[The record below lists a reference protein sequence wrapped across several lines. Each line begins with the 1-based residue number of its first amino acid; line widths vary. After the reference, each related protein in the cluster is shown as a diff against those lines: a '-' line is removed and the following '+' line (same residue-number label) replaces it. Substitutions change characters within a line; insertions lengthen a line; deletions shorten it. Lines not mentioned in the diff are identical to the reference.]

1 MEITLQ
7 QFEAM
12 CQNRQLHNGY
22 VEGLGCVF
30 WRSRYVI
37 SSDTTST
44 ESFSTPFY
52 ELVVIKDE
60 KNIESGLQP
69 LEGLID
75 KGTTALSLYGIAN
88 SFEQLSQKPIVIGEK
103 YIQINRQGTLVRNP
117 NRVYTTKGEVAKG
130 VGRKIYI
137 AGLVI
142 DTALWI
148 SGKQTFSEAALN
160 MGVNT
165 GIYIIGSYFPP
176 VGIALGVLWFI
187 TSVSKRPYISPP
199 SYEEIHGTITPADAT
214 RVERPYYCEPM
225 RVRPNHKK
233 HILRQGK

>member
-1 MEITLQ
+1 MIYICHFRQIFLVHIIKRSEMEITLQ

-130 VGRKIYI
+130 VGRKIYF
-137 AGLVI
+137 AGLII

-165 GIYIIGSYFPP
+165 GIYIRPHRYFNPLIP
-176 VGIALGVLWFI
+176 STKNVLRSNVPSILYSLCTNKFSPAYVP
-187 TSVSKRPYISPP
+187 TVPYAP
-199 SYEEIHGTITPADAT
+199 
-214 RVERPYYCEPM
+214 
-225 RVRPNHKK
+225 
-233 HILRQGK
+233 LR

>member
-60 KNIESGLQP
+60 KNIESVIRKLVLLDLLEQQQEEEDTDKVNLLTLHAAKGLEFP
-69 LEGLID
+69 YVYMIGLEEELLPHKNSIAAE
-75 KGTTALSLYGIAN
+75 TIEEERRLMYVGITRA
-88 SFEQLSQKPIVIGEK
+88 
-103 YIQINRQGTLVRNP
+103 RQGLTLTLAEQRKNGGQMRQMTP
-117 NRVYTTKGEVAKG
+117 SRFLDELPQDELEWL
-130 VGRKIYI
+130 GRKKK
-137 AGLVI
+137 LVSNV
-142 DTALWI
+142 DPKEQAQQHLANLRAL
-148 SGKQTFSEAALN
+148 L
-160 MGVNT
+160 
-165 GIYIIGSYFPP
+165 
-176 VGIALGVLWFI
+176 
-187 TSVSKRPYISPP
+187 KR
-199 SYEEIHGTITPADAT
+199 
-214 RVERPYYCEPM
+214 
-225 RVRPNHKK
+225 
-233 HILRQGK
+233 